1 MIKLQD
7 ARIADGLPR
16 VVAEQPWAKV
26 LSAVY
31 GELQGRM
38 LEYLATGMTFSDVDN
53 CSEGMLDQMAIY
65 LKIEWYDSAAD
76 IETKRKLVRTA
87 IEIQRYA
94 GTVKAVREQVET
106 IYKKARIEEWFSYGG
121 TPGFWKLYVDITDDQ
136 ETYHTAHLEHI
147 IYTIEPHERSPA
159 YIAAVP
165 CGMATS
171 CTVKVPGR
179 IKPREVGAK
188 AYVAGAVGRSKMQ
201 VAVALPGAVEA
212 KAVKARAF
220 TAGTVER
227 SHTAINIVIGGQ
239 TT

>member
-121 TPGFWKLYVDITDDQ
+121 T
-136 ETYHTAHLEHI
+136 
-147 IYTIEPHERSPA
+147 
-159 YIAAVP
+159 
-165 CGMATS
+165 
-171 CTVKVPGR
+171 
-179 IKPREVGAK
+179 
-188 AYVAGAVGRSKMQ
+188 
-201 VAVALPGAVEA
+201 
-212 KAVKARAF
+212 
-220 TAGTVER
+220 
-227 SHTAINIVIGGQ
+227 
-239 TT
+239 

>member
-136 ETYHTAHLEHI
+136 ETYHTAAEMEKLLDTLTGANATLLAYANKKIEELDTRRQ
-147 IYTIEPHERSPA
+147 TISKAIAELSVETISPQQIKKLS
-159 YIAAVP
+159 YYLDNWDSIDFDDKRKAAD
-165 CGMATS
+165 GLISTIKATS
-171 CTVKVPGR
+171 DRVQIEWK
-179 IKPREVGAK
+179 I
-188 AYVAGAVGRSKMQ
+188 
-201 VAVALPGAVEA
+201 
-212 KAVKARAF
+212 
-220 TAGTVER
+220 
-227 SHTAINIVIGGQ
+227 
-239 TT
+239 

>member
-53 CSEGMLDQMAIY
+53 CSEGMLDQWQSISNR
-65 LKIEWYDSAAD
+65 WYDSAAD

-106 IYKKARIEEWFSYGG
+106 IYKKPELRNGSRMGDTGI
-121 TPGFWKLYVDITDDQ
+121 L
-136 ETYHTAHLEHI
+136 ET
-147 IYTIEPHERSPA
+147 
-159 YIAAVP
+159 V
-165 CGMATS
+165 C
-171 CTVKVPGR
+171 
-179 IKPREVGAK
+179 
-188 AYVAGAVGRSKMQ
+188 
-201 VAVALPGAVEA
+201 
-212 KAVKARAF
+212 
-220 TAGTVER
+220 
-227 SHTAINIVIGGQ
+227 
-239 TT
+239 